1 MRTLADQVPGG
12 ALARLRVR
20 LRDALAP
27 LRESAR
33 PIAAA
38 PLSGAHRAWLAAL
51 AALACGLCVVLYAA
65 VAPGGMTTDSI
76 FQLRQAQGREPFN
89 DWHPVVMS
97 LVWKGLLTLT
107 GSVGSMAATQVAVAG
122 CCAVLL
128 SWYLLVMT
136 RSRALSLLGLLLLV
150 LPHTANLLGTVWK
163 DTQMALALTLAV
175 VCLLLLRVRGSGRRA
190 RWTLLGTIV
199 VAVLYA
205 ALVRKNAVLGIVPL
219 VVLAVVLVL
228 RLRRSGGVR
237 RILAVS
243 GAALTLLGAAV
254 AGIGGL
260 LDAATGATKTG
271 QVTQVMLDDLIFAV
285 PAAAI
290 EASPSAPPE
299 LARKLAAARAVCA
312 ETGAIWDSYWDCYGR
327 GADGRGFTAIEH
339 REKVTALW
347 LEQIPRHLP
356 EYVAYRL
363 RTTGELLS
371 TSDLEFILTEED
383 PEHGE
388 PVRFPVLNQAFAAYV
403 ADGAVQFAPFLFR
416 GWFWLLLGVLGCV
429 VSCTRIRPSLTAAAV
444 FLSGTLYL
452 VGFVPTAPAAD
463 YRYIYWSA
471 LSVLLGA
478 LVLLAEQ
485 ARERPPG
492 SAGER

>member
-12 ALARLRVR
+12 VPARLRVR
-20 LRDALAP
+20 VRVALAP
-27 LRESAR
+27 LWESAG

-51 AALACGLCVVLYAA
+51 AALAGGLCLVLYAA
-65 VAPGGMTTDSI
+65 VAPGGMTKDST
-76 FQLRQAQGREPFN
+76 FQLAQAQGRVPFN
-89 DWHPVVMS
+89 DWHPVGMS
-97 LVWKGLLTLT
+97 LVWRGLLALT
-107 GSVGSMAATQVAVAG
+107 GAIGSMAAAQIAVAG

-128 SWYLLVMT
+128 CWYLLVMT
-136 RSRALSLLGLLLLV
+136 RSRALSLLGLLVLV

-175 VCLLLLRVRGSGRRA
+175 VCLLLLRVRGSGPRL
-190 RWTLLGTIV
+190 RWTLLGVIV
-199 VAVLYA
+199 LALLYA

-219 VVLAVVLVL
+219 VVLAAVLVL

-243 GAALTLLGAAV
+243 GAALALLGAAV

-299 LARKLAAARAVCA
+299 LERKLAAARAVCA
-312 ETGAIWDSYWDCYGR
+312 EKGVIWDSYWDCYER

-339 REKVTALW
+339 REEVTALW

-356 EYVAYRL
+356 EYAAYRL
-363 RTTGELLS
+363 RTTGEFLF
-371 TSDLEFILTEED
+371 TSDLRFILTEED
-383 PEHGE
+383 PEHGV
-388 PVRFPVLNQAFAAYV
+388 PVRFPALNQAFAAYV
-403 ADGAVQFAPFLFR
+403 ADGAVPAVPFLFR
-416 GWFWLLLGVLGCV
+416 GWFWLLLGLVGCV
-429 VSCTRIRPSLTAAAV
+429 VSLSRVRPSLSAAAV
-444 FLSGTLYL
+444 FLSGVLYL
-452 VGFVPTAPAAD
+452 AGFVPTAPAAD
-463 YRYIYWSA
+463 YRYIYWTA
-471 LSVLLGA
+471 LSVLLGG

-485 ARERPPG
+485 VHLRLPG